1 MNRTNSLGACPGFT
15 SLISAVLLWIKGK
28 QEGTKGWFCP
38 GLKTAGTA
46 ELSLFFNSVWN
57 SLWPPFSTV
66 SYSDSPWENRV
77 LLLLRRRENKA
88 INFTLPLFVQLLRKQ
103 AESKVEMGSWLQAL
117 LLHWAWYSCA
127 SWGLDQ
133 LLSPCA
139 RGPFN
144 TGLHPHGSLWGEDVS
159 VLSSL
164 FFPEKTSMTYL
175 LMSLTKARV
184 RAERD
189 SICSRL
195 FLSDSHRPFL
205 HVDLENKVCRVGQGP
220 ELAGLE
226 SYLNLACLYHVL
238 MKFPLILH
246 SLLPD

>member
-1 MNRTNSLGACPGFT
+1 
-15 SLISAVLLWIKGK
+15 
-28 QEGTKGWFCP
+28 
-38 GLKTAGTA
+38 
-46 ELSLFFNSVWN
+46 
-57 SLWPPFSTV
+57 
-66 SYSDSPWENRV
+66 
-77 LLLLRRRENKA
+77 
-88 INFTLPLFVQLLRKQ
+88 
-103 AESKVEMGSWLQAL
+103 
-117 LLHWAWYSCA
+117 
-127 SWGLDQ
+127 
-133 LLSPCA
+133 
-139 RGPFN
+139 
-144 TGLHPHGSLWGEDVS
+144 
-159 VLSSL
+159 
-164 FFPEKTSMTYL
+164 MTYL